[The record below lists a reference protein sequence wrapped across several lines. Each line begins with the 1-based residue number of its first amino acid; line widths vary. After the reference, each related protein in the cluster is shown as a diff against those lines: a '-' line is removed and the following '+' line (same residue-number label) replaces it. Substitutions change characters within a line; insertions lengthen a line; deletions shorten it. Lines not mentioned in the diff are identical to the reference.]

1 MSEPTSAAGA
11 ALSASAPIAKASS
24 AAIFGGSGTA
34 IMFGLTPGEWQVLG
48 IIGGVLVG
56 VAGLVV
62 NVAFKWLHYRLA
74 AQAAE
79 FKPGLTD

>member
-1 MSEPTSAAGA
+1 MNESATAAGA
-11 ALSASAPIAKASS
+11 ALSASAPVAKAST

-62 NVAFKWLHYRLA
+62 NIAFKWLHYRLA
-74 AQAAE
+74 ERHAGE
-79 FKPGLTD
+79 VYE